1 MLKKEILN
9 INTSKRIEITLM
21 LTFLFVIS
29 FASSYFINREIFT
42 FQENRVL
49 FIFSNDYYQKFTT
62 RPGGLLEYAGNFIT
76 QVYFNYVIGS
86 LILSLFLIL
95 LCVIF
100 FEINKRLSTD
110 KSSPLLFIL
119 LPACLLLLSQNSFNH
134 YVHYTLGYL
143 TATFYFLL
151 SVFWEK
157 KRFNFVFLAL
167 IPLVFYVIGFFA
179 LIYTGMYITY
189 IIVNKKGL
197 SKFLL
202 PVLLFLYVFLTFAVF
217 KEFLFLQPVNI
228 LLFNPL
234 LVFDRT
240 ETPLFLF
247 ILIGYT
253 ILTPWFINIFFLFKL
268 SIRYSGIILA
278 TIFLT
283 FISITLFLFPK
294 QNNTVL
300 EELTRLEKSVYEQD
314 WDAVIR
320 QYKDFA
326 SPNLVGQYYY
336 NLALANKDQLCERL
350 FFANHSFGAESLTL
364 PHKEEYLNSSMY
376 FYYTIGLISEAH
388 HLAYESMVKYG
399 YRPETIKLL
408 IKTNLIN
415 GNYRIAERYIN
426 VLYRTIHY
434 KKWAEKYKK
443 LLYKPT
449 LINSDAEL
457 GKKISMIPKKDF
469 FIRIDDVQNIELF
482 LAASPDN
489 RRAFE
494 YKIAR
499 LLYEKNIET
508 MIYEIKYMKGMG
520 YTFIPRH
527 IEEAILTYS
536 KLYEQFPDLGGLT
549 LSHESEMR
557 FAQYNNTLNL
567 YKNVNKSWLK
577 IEMKDKWWNTF
588 WFYYQFE

>member
-1 MLKKEILN
+1 MLKKNILN
-9 INTSKRIEITLM
+9 NKSSKRIEITLM
-21 LTFLFVIS
+21 LTFLFIIS
-29 FASSYFINREIFT
+29 FGFSYFINRELFA

-49 FIFSNDYYQKFTT
+49 FIFSKDYFQKFFT
-62 RPGGLLEYAGNFIT
+62 RPGGLLEYVGNFIT
-76 QVYFNYVIGS
+76 QGYYNYAIGS
-86 LILSLFLIL
+86 LILYLFLIL
-95 LCVIF
+95 SCVIIF
-100 FEINKRLSTD
+100 NIHKLLSTD
-110 KSSPLLFIL
+110 RSSPLLFML

-134 YVHYTLGYL
+134 YIHYTLGYL

-151 SVFWEK
+151 TVFWER
-157 KRFNFVFLAL
+157 KRFNFFFLAL
-167 IPLVFYVIGFFA
+167 TPLVFFVIGSFA
-179 LIYTGMYITY
+179 FIFIGIYITY
-189 IIVNKKGL
+189 IIIKKKGL
-197 SKFLL
+197 SRYLL
-202 PVLLFLYVFLTFAVF
+202 PVLLFLYVFLTFALF
-217 KEFLFLQPVNI
+217 NEFLFLQPVNI

-234 LVFDRT
+234 LVFDRVGSF
-240 ETPLFLF
+240 LFLF

-253 ILTPWFINIFFLFKL
+253 ILTPWLINIFYSFKF
-268 SIRYSGIILA
+268 SIGYSGIIPA
-278 TIFLT
+278 AIFLT
-283 FISITLFLFPK
+283 FISITLLLFPK
-294 QNNTVL
+294 QNNGSL
-300 EELTRLEKSVYEQD
+300 AELTRLEKSVYEQD

-320 QYKDFA
+320 QYKA
-326 SPNLVGQYYY
+326 LPSTNLISQYYY
-336 NLALANKDQLCERL
+336 NLALSNKDQLCERL

-364 PHKEEYLNSSMY
+364 PHKEEYLNSSIY
-376 FYYTIGLISEAH
+376 FYYTIGLINEAH

-399 YRPETIKLL
+399 YRPETIKML

-434 KKWAEKYKK
+434 KNWAEKYKK
-443 LLYKPT
+443 LLYKPS
-449 LINSDAEL
+449 LINSDTEL
-457 GKKISMIPKKDF
+457 QKKISLIPQKDF
-469 FIRIDDVQNIELF
+469 FIRTDDVQNIELF
-482 LAASPDN
+482 LVASPNN

-549 LSHESEMR
+549 LSHDSEMR
-557 FAQYNNTLNL
+557 FAQYNNTLNF
-567 YKNVNKSWLK
+567 YKNANKLWLK
-577 IEMKDKWWNTF
+577 SEMKDKWENTF